1 VRSCGL
7 VVRASN
13 PGAEKKRGVAPFG
26 SIFLGS
32 QVPRATFA
40 RLAGVGL
47 ADCAYRTSEDGSGT
61 DTISQLLD
69 SESCPAF

>member
-1 VRSCGL
+1 
-7 VVRASN
+7 
-13 PGAEKKRGVAPFG
+13 
-26 SIFLGS
+26 
-32 QVPRATFA
+32 VPRATFA